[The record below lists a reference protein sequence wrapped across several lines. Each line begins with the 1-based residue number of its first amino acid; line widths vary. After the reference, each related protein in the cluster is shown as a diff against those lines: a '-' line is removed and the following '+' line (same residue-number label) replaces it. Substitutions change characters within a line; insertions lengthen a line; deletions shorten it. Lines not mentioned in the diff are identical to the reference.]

1 MLFSHI
7 KSFQPINQASTESSV
22 YPKFTSVE
30 KESKILLVG
39 MLDSPHFQKW
49 LRIVQQEFPSR
60 DLFIFPSD
68 RPKLYEAYLKH
79 HKENFSSKTKI
90 FKLIPN
96 IKFNFALYYLFDL
109 TIGPKWRSYCLARYI
124 IKYRPGVIH
133 FHEMQHGAY
142 LFNSVANYKKI
153 PKNSRKIISTWGSDL
168 TLYSW
173 VDEHILQI
181 RSCFT
186 WVDILTAEKKNELN
200 DASKLGFKGK
210 FIAPVYIN
218 LGQTS
223 MRNSKFIIPSERKVI
238 LIKGH
243 QSDTGR
249 ALNVLHVIS
258 TISSQLKN
266 FEIIVYSAS
275 TPTKIQVDLLRNKNE
290 IDIKIMPKV
299 RYSEMYKIFEKARVS
314 ISLAV
319 SDGLPG
325 VLVEAMTAGA
335 FPIQSK
341 NSAGGEFLIA
351 GKSGF
356 LVDPWDLSG
365 IKKAIISAVKNDY
378 LVDSAADLNK
388 KTLEKKYSLNRNKQ
402 VLKQLYL

>member
-1 MLFSHI
+1 MLFSYI
-7 KSFQPINQASTESSV
+7 KSFQPMHQTSTEPYV
-22 YPKFTSVE
+22 YPKSASIA

-49 LRIVQQEFPSR
+49 LSIVQQEFPSR
-60 DLFIFPSD
+60 QLLIFPSD
-68 RPKLYEAYLKH
+68 RPRLYLANLKC
-79 HKENFSSKTKI
+79 HKKNFRSKTKI
-90 FKLIPN
+90 FKILPN
-96 IKFNFALYYLFDL
+96 IKINFALYYLFDL

-124 IKYRPGVIH
+124 IKYRPEVIH

-142 LFNSVANYKKI
+142 LFNSIANYRKMPKI
-153 PKNSRKIISTWGSDL
+153 SRKIVSTWGSDL

-173 VDEHILQI
+173 VNEHMLQI

-186 WVDILTAEKKNELN
+186 WVDVLTAEKKNELK
-200 DASKLGFKGK
+200 DASKLGFNGK

-218 LGQTS
+218 LGQMPLKNT
-223 MRNSKFIIPSERKVI
+223 KFVNPSERRVI

-249 ALNVLHVIS
+249 SLNVLHVLS
-258 TISSQLKN
+258 TISSQLKD

-275 TPTKIQVDLLRNKNE
+275 IPTQIQVDLLRNKNQ

-299 RYSEMYKIFEKARVS
+299 QHSEMAKAFEKARVS

-325 VLVEAMTAGA
+325 VLVEAMAAGA

-341 NSAGGEFLIA
+341 NSAGGEFLLS

-356 LVDPWDLSG
+356 LVDPWDLNG

-378 LVDSAADLNK
+378 LVDSAAEINK
-388 KTLEKKYSLNRNKQ
+388 KTLGKKYSLNRNKQ
-402 VLKQLYL
+402 VLRQLYL